1 MNEIKMDRSRLLK
14 MVGFGYLIYA
24 LFALYVVYFIIGKI
38 NKLLGG
44 KTFSE
49 MPLSNYLP
57 LITLGAI
64 ALIFIVLILIL
75 AYLLHKRIH
84 RTASMILS
92 IILSIFPI
100 GTLLGIAT
108 IMLLTRKDV
117 QKQFTS

>member
-1 MNEIKMDRSRLLK
+1 M
-14 MVGFGYLIYA
+14 IYA
-24 LFALYVVYFIIGKI
+24 LFALYIIYFIVGKI
-38 NKLLGG
+38 NTILGE
-44 KTFSE
+44 KAFSE
-49 MPLSNYLP
+49 IPLSNYLP

-64 ALIFIVLILIL
+64 ALIFIVLILVL

-84 RTASMILS
+84 RTTSMILS

-117 QKQFTS
+117 QEQFTS